1 MTQSKFVRLLNEFLQ
16 KLGNV
21 EVIRLIDKY
30 YRETYEGSTNWKVR
44 KVVKLSDIIEAGVTP
59 ATELFKYGFDGRAL
73 LKYLEKYEKPID
85 ISVKYEDSYARWK
98 KQNEENADK
107 EREKHIAFENAT
119 RLFNPYSI
127 PFFHK

>member
-16 KLGNV
+16 KLGDV

-59 ATELFKYGFDGRAL
+59 VTELFKHGFDGRVL

-107 EREKHIAFENAT
+107 EREKQRAFENAT
-119 RLFNPYSI
+119 RLFNPYSM
-127 PFFHK
+127 PFYHK

>member
-16 KLGNV
+16 KLGDV

-44 KVVKLSDIIEAGVTP
+44 KVVKLSDIIKAGVTP
-59 ATELFKYGFDGRAL
+59 VTELFKYGFDGRAL

-107 EREKHIAFENAT
+107 EREKHRAFEHAT
-119 RLFNPYSI
+119 RLFNPYSM
-127 PFFHK
+127 PFYHK